1 MAPRACGGRSLKDW
15 RERSRANTLWPLPG
29 HLESKYPNY
38 SLRPPLHQVYHE
50 CSWAAL
56 RTLGSLGYQL
66 TSCPQHSLSWAVWGQ
81 SCTGCRLPSRKPLTF
96 TTW

>member
-1 MAPRACGGRSLKDW
+1 MAPRALWGEEPQGLE
-15 RERSRANTLWPLPG
+15 REVQGQHTLA
-29 HLESKYPNY
+29 
-38 SLRPPLHQVYHE
+38 SLRPSRVKVSRLFTPLPPQVYHV

-56 RTLGSLGYQL
+56 HTLGSLGCQL
-66 TSCPQHSLSWAVWGQ
+66 PSCPQHPLSWAVWGQ